1 MSEGGQHLGIRQL
14 VIRPDPREVQNLPQ
28 AHAERPDV
36 GLGGVSVLSDGLRRH
51 PAERHQEPLLGLEVV
66 LLVGR
71 AVAPEITDFDMIT
84 FANQAVPVRRLGD
97 QFNPQTHSIL
107 TSAP

>member
-1 MSEGGQHLGIRQL
+1 MLNVKLNMMLNMMLNKMLNMILNIAHLC
-14 VIRPDPREVQNLPQ
+14 
-28 AHAERPDV
+28 
-36 GLGGVSVLSDGLRRH
+36 DGLCRH
-51 PAERHQEPLLGLEVV
+51 PSERHQQQLLRLEVI

-84 FANQAVPVRRLGD
+84 FANQAVPVRRLRD

-107 TSAP
+107 TSAPL

>member
-1 MSEGGQHLGIRQL
+1 MDSSERETTHCYIPLFKLEKLLWGRPTIGDGQKNDETH
-14 VIRPDPREVQNLPQ
+14 
-28 AHAERPDV
+28 
-36 GLGGVSVLSDGLRRH
+36 LSDGLRRH
-51 PAERHQEPLLGLEVV
+51 PAERHQQPLLRLEVV

>member
-1 MSEGGQHLGIRQL
+1 MYLIFSQTIDVFLSHLG
-14 VIRPDPREVQNLPQ
+14 
-28 AHAERPDV
+28 
-36 GLGGVSVLSDGLRRH
+36 DGLRRH
-51 PAERHQEPLLGLEVV
+51 PPERHQQRLLRLVVV

-84 FANQAVPVRRLGD
+84 FANQAVPVRRLRD

-107 TSAP
+107 TSAPL

>member
-1 MSEGGQHLGIRQL
+1 M
-14 VIRPDPREVQNLPQ
+14 RERDYTLLYSPFQIGKAIMRAADYRRWSGN
-28 AHAERPDV
+28 DD
-36 GLGGVSVLSDGLRRH
+36 SYLSDGLRRH
-51 PAERHQEPLLGLEVV
+51 PAERHQQPLLGLEVV

>member
-1 MSEGGQHLGIRQL
+1 MRRDYTVLYSPFQIGKAITRAAKLLMLLSH
-14 VIRPDPREVQNLPQ
+14 
-28 AHAERPDV
+28 
-36 GLGGVSVLSDGLRRH
+36 LSDGLRRH
-51 PAERHQEPLLGLEVV
+51 PPERHQQRLLRLVVV